1 MTWKSTLWENSTTC
15 WVSFCDLNGPI
26 ITAPEQ
32 INGPA
37 SRRSVHNG
45 GWEKC
50 DKMHKGLIRT
60 ETGAVS
66 LPEVFFFFS
75 FFPISTRCTPLKAA
89 CKMAPPR
96 LLLSL
101 YTRDTLT
108 VWHAVNLCCHFYTLR
123 HVTVLLTVSKDAWKT
138 LQHQKPSGNLK
149 INLLLSLT
157 TERKDE
163 NASMRLVTKGVVSHP
178 AQVSQ
183 RMLQSLLEISFLY
196 EPFLITLKR

>member
-1 MTWKSTLWENSTTC
+1 MGKVRQDAQRPYKDRDRCSY
-15 WVSFCDLNGPI
+15 F
-26 ITAPEQ
+26 A
-32 INGPA
+32 
-37 SRRSVHNG
+37 RS
-45 GWEKC
+45 
-50 DKMHKGLIRT
+50 L
-60 ETGAVS
+60 
-66 LPEVFFFFS
+66 LLLLFFP
-75 FFPISTRCTPLKAA
+75 PISTRCTPLKAA

-101 YTRDTLT
+101 YTRDALA

-157 TERKDE
+157 AERKDE
-163 NASMRLVTKGVVSHP
+163 NSSMRLVTKGVVSHP

-183 RMLQSLLEISFLY
+183 PMLQSLLQISFLY
-196 EPFLITLKR
+196 EPFLTTLKR

>member
-1 MTWKSTLWENSTTC
+1 MQLLCQKSS
-15 WVSFCDLNGPI
+15 S
-26 ITAPEQ
+26 
-32 INGPA
+32 
-37 SRRSVHNG
+37 S
-45 GWEKC
+45 
-50 DKMHKGLIRT
+50 
-60 ETGAVS
+60 S
-66 LPEVFFFFS
+66 L

-101 YTRDTLT
+101 YTRDTLA

-157 TERKDE
+157 AERKDE
-163 NASMRLVTKGVVSHP
+163 NSSMQLVTKGVVSHP

-183 RMLQSLLEISFLY
+183 RMLQSLLQISFFIWTISNY
-196 EPFLITLKR
+196 FKKIIYNIISPIFSC